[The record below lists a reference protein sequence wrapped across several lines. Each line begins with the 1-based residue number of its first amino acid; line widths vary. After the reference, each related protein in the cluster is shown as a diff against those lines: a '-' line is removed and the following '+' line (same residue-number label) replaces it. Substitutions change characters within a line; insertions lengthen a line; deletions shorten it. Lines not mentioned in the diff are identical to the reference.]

1 MSKFTKLTFVCV
13 LVLVLLVSF
22 SVSSPE
28 RLAVRQAPDAGA
40 TPSPTQI
47 GDATPPPPGGA
58 TTSSPGA
65 TPGATPPAG
74 GAPAGGVPPAI
85 PPAGGPPS
93 VGGPSSSLSPSPT
106 MSASGTSPSATTPAT
121 GAAYKIESGLSSV
134 VALAALVG
142 YFL

>member
-1 MSKFTKLTFVCV
+1 MAKFTKLTFVCV

-28 RLAVRQAPDAGA
+28 RLAVRQAPTPDTGA
-40 TPSPTQI
+40 PAPG
-47 GDATPPPPGGA
+47 GDATPPAG
-58 TTSSPGA
+58 GA

-74 GAPAGGVPPAI
+74 GAPPA
-85 PPAGGPPS
+85 
-93 VGGPSSSLSPSPT
+93 GGPSSSPSSSPT
-106 MSASGTSPSATTPAT
+106 MSASAAGPSGSSSPAAT